1 MVKNKPFRWWH
12 QNSKTSATKVE
23 SNKCSKFLSARIL
36 IQFLESKFSFS
47 ADISP
52 YYYFYNSKTWIWILN
67 TILDYNLKL
76 EF

>member
-47 ADISP
+47 ADILP
-52 YYYFYNSKTWIWILN
+52 FYVMIVTYTWILN
-67 TILDYNLKL
+67 TVLVLTWN
-76 EF
+76 